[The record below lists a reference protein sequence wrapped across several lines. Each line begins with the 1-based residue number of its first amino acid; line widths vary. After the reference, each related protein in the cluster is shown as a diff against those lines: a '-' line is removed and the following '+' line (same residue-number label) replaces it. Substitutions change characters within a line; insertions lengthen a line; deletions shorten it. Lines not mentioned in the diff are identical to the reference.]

1 MKEIEEEEKSLSP
14 KHNKI
19 NDKIS
24 KNLIKDM
31 SENKNE
37 TKLYSNGVLDKL
49 RILRGEN
56 NNNNLYQKTNIAL
69 IKSSYD
75 LEIEEL
81 IKKITGT
88 ENCKNNIGVRKTIK
102 IISGKVKINNMGL
115 YDYNY
120 YAFNKY
126 AYLKKEI
133 LKNCD
138 IYVIICN
145 IFDQKLEIFFTDFI
159 EILRKN
165 AEYSKKKLV
174 FILTRETNNILMSM
188 VSSEQLILVK
198 EQISFLFKNYK
209 HFCIYTDINELD
221 VDALLKEIIN
231 I

>member
-1 MKEIEEEEKSLSP
+1 MKEIEEDEKSQ
-14 KHNKI
+14 KYN

-31 SENKNE
+31 NENKNE

-56 NNNNLYQKTNIAL
+56 NNNNLLQKTNIAL

-102 IISGKVKINNMGL
+102 IISGKVKINNIGL

-138 IYVIICN
+138 IYVIVCN
-145 IFDQKLEIFFTDFI
+145 IFDQKLELFFTDFI

-198 EQISFLFKNYK
+198 EQISFLFKGYK
-209 HFCIYTDINELD
+209 HFCIHTDINELD

>member
-1 MKEIEEEEKSLSP
+1 MKENDEDEKS
-14 KHNKI
+14 KYNKTTDKMSKNSII
-19 NDKIS
+19 ND
-24 KNLIKDM
+24 
-31 SENKNE
+31 NKNE
-37 TKLYSNGVLDKL
+37 SKLYSNGVLDKL

-56 NNNNLYQKTNIAL
+56 NNNSNLLQKTNIAL
-69 IKSSYD
+69 IKSSNDY
-75 LEIEEL
+75 EIEEL

-88 ENCKNNIGVRKTIK
+88 ENCKKNLGIRKTIK
-102 IISGKVKINNMGL
+102 VISGKVKINNIGL

-126 AYLKKEI
+126 TYLKKEI

-145 IFDQKLEIFFTDFI
+145 IFDQKLEIFLTDFI
-159 EILRKN
+159 ENLRKN
-165 AEYSKKKLV
+165 GEYSKKKLV

-188 VSSEQLILVK
+188 VSSEQLILIK

-209 HFCIYTDINELD
+209 HFCIHIGINDLD
-221 VDALLKEIIN
+221 VDGLLREIIN

>member
-1 MKEIEEEEKSLSP
+1 MKEIEEDEKSQ
-14 KHNKI
+14 KYN

-31 SENKNE
+31 NENKNE

-56 NNNNLYQKTNIAL
+56 NNNNLLQKTNIAL

-102 IISGKVKINNMGL
+102 IISGKVKINNIGL

>member
-1 MKEIEEEEKSLSP
+1 MKEFEEDEK
-14 KHNKI
+14 NKY
-19 NDKIS
+19 NTTDKLS
-24 KNLIKDM
+24 KNSIRDM
-31 SENKNE
+31 NENKTE
-37 TKLYSNGVLDKL
+37 SKLYSNGVLDKL

-56 NNNNLYQKTNIAL
+56 NNSNLLQKTNIAL
-69 IKSSYD
+69 IKSSNSYD
-75 LEIEEL
+75 IEDF

-88 ENCKNNIGVRKTIK
+88 ENCKNNLGVRKTIK
-102 IISGKVKINNMGL
+102 IITGKVKINNIGL

-126 AYLKKEI
+126 VYLKKEI

-145 IFDQKLEIFFTDFI
+145 IFDQKLEVFFTDFI

-165 AEYSKKKLV
+165 GEYSKKKLV
-174 FILTRETNNILMSM
+174 FILIRETNNILMSM

-209 HFCIYTDINELD
+209 HFCIHIDINELD
-221 VDALLKEIIN
+221 TDSLLKEIIN